1 MKNQELSLHHSTPS
15 SEMEG
20 IIKFVSASVC
30 IIRNSDSTPL
40 WMAACSSIAIHN
52 RTQHDQRTSLTVTQC
67 WLCSQCVWMSLNIR
81 ISETENML
89 RPHSTHNTS
98 EWTIWLHSKLLQHLH
113 LNRYSLDI
121 IKCWCLWKTLIYLSM
136 CIKKIRDILHL
147 LDPRMLKHRFL
158 SLSSKRTEFIFSLI
172 VNSITRD

>member
-1 MKNQELSLHHSTPS
+1 
-15 SEMEG
+15 
-20 IIKFVSASVC
+20 
-30 IIRNSDSTPL
+30 
-40 WMAACSSIAIHN
+40 MAARSSIAIHN

-98 EWTIWLHSKLLQHLH
+98 CCTANYCSIFTLT
-113 LNRYSLDI
+113 DI
-121 IKCWCLWKTLIYLSM
+121 IWTNAGVCEKHSFISLCVL
-136 CIKKIRDILHL
+136 KKIRDILHL

-158 SLSSKRTEFIFSLI
+158 SLSSKHTEFIFSLI